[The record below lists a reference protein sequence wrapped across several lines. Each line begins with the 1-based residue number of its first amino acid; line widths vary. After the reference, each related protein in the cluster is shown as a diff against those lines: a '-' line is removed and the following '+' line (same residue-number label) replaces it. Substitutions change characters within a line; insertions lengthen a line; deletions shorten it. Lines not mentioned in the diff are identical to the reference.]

1 MVSAPL
7 SDARNHASAPRPR
20 IALIAGTRP
29 ECLKLA
35 STHAALL
42 RRAEPL
48 LIGSGQ
54 HPAMVARTC
63 AHLGLTLDLTLPAPP
78 PPATLSRSVRHLRDG
93 LRDALVRLA
102 PAAVVVQGD
111 TSTAYAGALAA
122 RLAGVPLAHLEAG
135 LRTADPRRP
144 FPEEPFRR
152 RIAPLARW
160 HFAPTLGAAAH
171 LRAEGIAD
179 GAIHVVGNPI
189 VDLLRETVQGE
200 PLEPCPV
207 GWRDRFERL
216 LTLTLHRRENYGR
229 GLDAV
234 CAAMRALLER
244 HPDLGLVC
252 PVHPNPLVGTRMR
265 RLLADHPRAIL
276 TEPLDYRPFVRLLAA
291 STLVV
296 TDSGGIQ
303 EEVPYLG
310 VPTLVVREATE
321 RPECLDTGVVRLVAP
336 QPEAIVAAVDLA
348 LTQPRPRPMPFD
360 ADAPFGDGHAGER
373 VAAVLL
379 AALPAPHA
387 SLTRCSA

>member
-1 MVSAPL
+1 MSLVRNLAP
-7 SDARNHASAPRPR
+7 PPR

-35 STHAALL
+35 STVGALQHAAQ
-42 RRAEPL
+42 PV

-63 AHLGLTLDLTLPAPP
+63 AHLGLALDLSLPPPP

-93 LRDALVRLA
+93 LREALERLA
-102 PAAVVVQGD
+102 PVAVVVQGD

-122 RLAGVPLAHLEAG
+122 RLAGVPIAHLEAG
-135 LRTADPRRP
+135 LRTPDPRRP

-160 HFAPTLGAAAH
+160 HFAPTRGAAAN
-171 LRAEGIAD
+171 LRAEGI
-179 GAIHVVGNPI
+179 GAESIHVVGNPI
-189 VDLLRETVQGE
+189 VDLLRETLLGE
-200 PLEPCPV
+200 PLEPCPI
-207 GWRDRFERL
+207 GWRDRFSRL
-216 LTLTLHRRENYGR
+216 VTLTLHRRENYGR

-234 CAAMRALLER
+234 CAAMRTLLDR
-244 HPDLGLVC
+244 HADLGLVC
-252 PVHPNPLVGTRMR
+252 PVHPNPVVGARMR
-265 RLLADHPRAIL
+265 RLLAGHPRAIL
-276 TEPLDYRPFVRLLAA
+276 AEPLDYRPFVRLLAA

-321 RPECLDTGVVRLVAP
+321 RPECLDSGVVRLVAP
-336 QPEAIVAAVDLA
+336 QPDAIIAAVDVA
-348 LTQPRPRPMPFD
+348 LTQPRPAPLPFD
-360 ADAPFGDGHAGER
+360 AAAPFGDGRTGTR

-379 AALPAPHA
+379 QALQATPAAAA
-387 SLTRCSA
+387 ERRA

>member
-1 MVSAPL
+1 MSPVRNLEGAP
-7 SDARNHASAPRPR
+7 PR

-35 STHAALL
+35 STYAAL
-42 RRAEPL
+42 RQGATPL

-63 AHLGLTLDLTLPAPP
+63 AHLGLALHLSLPPPP

-93 LRDALVRLA
+93 LRATLEQVA

-122 RLAGVPLAHLEAG
+122 RLAGLPIAHLEAG

-160 HFAPTLGAAAH
+160 HFAPTRGAAAN
-171 LRAEGIAD
+171 LRAEGIAP

-189 VDLLRETVQGE
+189 VDLLRETVSSE
-200 PLEPCPV
+200 PLEPCSI
-207 GWRDRFERL
+207 GWRDRFARL
-216 LTLTLHRRENYGR
+216 ITLTLHRRENYGR

-234 CAAMRALLER
+234 CEAMLALLER

-252 PVHPNPLVGTRMR
+252 PVHPNPLVGARMR
-265 RLLADHPRAIL
+265 RLLGGQRRAIL
-276 TEPLDYRPFVRLLAA
+276 AEPLDYRPFVRLLAA

-321 RPECLDTGVVRLVAP
+321 RPECLDSGVVRLVAP
-336 QPEAIVAAVDLA
+336 QPAAIVAAVEFA
-348 LTQPRPRPMPFD
+348 LTQPRPRPLPFD
-360 ADAPFGDGHAGER
+360 AAAPFGDGHAGER

-379 AALPAPHA
+379 EALRSPLFECPERTA
-387 SLTRCSA
+387 